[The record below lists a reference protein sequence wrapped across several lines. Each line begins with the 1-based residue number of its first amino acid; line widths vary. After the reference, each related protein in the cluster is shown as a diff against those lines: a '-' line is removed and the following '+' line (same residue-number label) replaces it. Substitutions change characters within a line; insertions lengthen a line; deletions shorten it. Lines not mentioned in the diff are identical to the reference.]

1 MPVMSVSEV
10 NYQSPFTPGLWPS
23 EPEVSSWVGVA
34 RSPSIFESQ
43 ATWVEPVIP
52 TSIPRPLPSAENL
65 TLLIDI
71 PGFGVRLEGTVVD
84 LHLTNSYEEVTF
96 EIPVD
101 SGVSAFLTL
110 RNERPSAAGDNLQIR
125 EASLN
130 FQASEHLARS
140 HFIANTL
147 YAMLGLS
154 GDVKI
159 SIPAINLELGLHF
172 DPATSEI
179 AELLQRRRLYLA
191 LMIIEKTTRLS
202 FEIPEYISGEEMGSI
217 FFASRAI
224 LEREFIWRV
233 NEIVLP
239 TPANEETLAWI
250 DNLRSTKRQQLVY
263 KMVFGPTPL
272 SRVIF
277 GQEVRLGEQSVF
289 IEDGIIERRQEM
301 REALSRKDNRT
312 VTVRI
317 RPLSR
322 AGRYVFSNGPTVPND
337 LWDGR
342 IQDFLNLER
351 GLNESLVKKYY
362 ELISV
367 AIPEL
372 PPEYVWTLINPETI
386 GVLAKQASERQMSM
400 DQYLKNLLEIGDE
413 MRGLSVPS
421 ASSDFEFEAAME
433 VFTEGTEHLP
443 PFSGKYSRADIYFDH
458 D

>member
-1 MPVMSVSEV
+1 MSVSEL
-10 NYQSPFTPGLWPS
+10 NYQPSFTPGLWPI
-23 EPEVSSWVGVA
+23 EEEISSWVGVT
-34 RSPSIFESQ
+34 RSVSVFESQ

-52 TSIPRPLPSAENL
+52 MSIPKPLPPAENL
-65 TLLIDI
+65 TLSIDI
-71 PGFGVRLEGTVVD
+71 PGLGVRLEGNVVD
-84 LHLTNSYEEVTF
+84 LHLINSYEEVTF
-96 EIPVD
+96 EVSVD

-110 RNERPSAAGDNLQIR
+110 RNERPSAADDSLQIR

-130 FQASEHLARS
+130 FQVSEHRAQP

-154 GDVKI
+154 GVVRV
-159 SIPAINLELGLHF
+159 SIPAIGLELGLHF
-172 DPATSEI
+172 DPAPSEI

-191 LMIIEKTTRLS
+191 LMVIEKSTNVR

-233 NEIVLP
+233 NEIVQP
-239 TPANEETLAWI
+239 TPASEETLAWI
-250 DNLRSTKRQQLVY
+250 DNLKSTKRHDFVY
-263 KMVFGPTPL
+263 KIMFGPTPV
-272 SRVIF
+272 SRIIL

-289 IEDGIIERRQEM
+289 IEDGIIECRQEV

-322 AGRYVFSNGPTVPND
+322 AGRYVFSNGPTFPSI
-337 LWDGR
+337 LWDER
-342 IQDFLNLER
+342 IQGFLNLEV
-351 GLNESLVKKYY
+351 GLNERLVGRYY
-362 ELISV
+362 ELMSV

-372 PPEYVWTLINPETI
+372 PPEYVCTLINPDTI
-386 GVLAKQASERQMSM
+386 GVLAKQASERRMSL
-400 DQYLKNLLEIGDE
+400 DQYLRNLLKIGDE
-413 MRGLSVPS
+413 IRRLNVP
-421 ASSDFEFEAAME
+421 AARSDFDFEAAME

-443 PFSGKYSRADIYFDH
+443 PFSGTYSRSDIYVDH